1 MLDRLL
7 DPEVEMPQQ
16 CDYCQ
21 GWTNPAKGDDYASE
35 YDPKAVFCSVRCA
48 EKWEQSIAQTARG
61 DFRDESLIG
70 YCKACGGVHE

>member
-7 DPEVEMPQQ
+7 DPDIAEPQQ

-21 GWTNPAKGDDYASE
+21 HWTDPATGDEYISE
-35 YDPKAVFCSVRCA
+35 YDPNVVFCSVRCA
-48 EKWEQSIAQTARG
+48 EKWEQTKAQTARG
-61 DFRDESLIG
+61 DFGDESLMG